1 MTDLDK
7 LNLLTLI
14 NLALDHLEAAEG
26 TGSRYRLQEAA
37 RLLGIA
43 SDAAEKLANT
53 ETEENGIGDQISG
66 SDPEQD

>member
-1 MTDLDK
+1 MTGIDK

-43 SDAAEKLANT
+43 SGAAEKLANT
-53 ETEENGIGDQISG
+53 EN
-66 SDPEQD
+66 

>member
-1 MTDLDK
+1 MTGLDK

-37 RLLGIA
+37 RLLEIA
-43 SDAAEKLANT
+43 RGAALKIADNIQNNIS
-53 ETEENGIGDQISG
+53 TEEN
-66 SDPEQD
+66 

>member
-1 MTDLDK
+1 MNLSAPLHKEIKKMTGLDK

-53 ETEENGIGDQISG
+53 EN
-66 SDPEQD
+66 